1 MIDFSSAYSCK
12 FAGCPNRLSRAIVL
26 ATLTKAMTMNFRLER
41 IIPSFALFL
50 AVGCGARSPLDVLDN
65 ESAAST
71 GGIGGDLGEGG
82 TSGPFGGGGR
92 PGSGGAAGSPTKGGS
107 PTAGGYYYSSGGY
120 SYYSS
125 GGYYYSS
132 SGGSYYSSSG
142 GYYYNSGGSYYY
154 SSGGYAR
161 GGSLIM
167 GGSSIMGGR
176 IATGGSNSGGSGGH
190 GGTPIYGGTQSS
202 GGIPNAGG
210 SAGGSAGSIRVDG
223 GFGGGGGSS
232 IKPDAYVFP
241 DGVGSIPETGSIIKL
256 DGALGTDTS
265 TCQGLASNEELI
277 DDLNDG
283 DRFIPMVNG
292 RVGAWTDG
300 HDASPSGK
308 MYPDPNTGFV
318 PTDTGDVCRKFAA
331 YVAGTGY
338 VITGAEFWFGLGSP
352 YNASKYTGIS
362 FWAKIDAGTSPG
374 IRVDFPDKDTD
385 PDGNICQAGTCW
397 DHYGYRLTLT
407 PTWTK
412 YTVSFSQLTQDGWG
426 HLGTAFDPSTLY
438 QIEFAIPVNA
448 TFGFWIDDVAFT
460 M

>member
-1 MIDFSSAYSCK
+1 
-12 FAGCPNRLSRAIVL
+12 VL
-26 ATLTKAMTMNFRLER
+26 ATLTKAMTMNLRLER

-71 GGIGGDLGEGG
+71 GGIGGNLGEGG
-82 TSGPFGGGGR
+82 TSGPFGDGGR
-92 PGSGGAAGSPTKGGS
+92 PGSGSAAGSPTKGGS
-107 PTAGGYYYSSGGY
+107 PTAGGYYYSSGGQRY
-120 SYYSS
+120 GS
-125 GGYYYSS
+125 GGY
-132 SGGSYYSSSG
+132 YYSSSG

-154 SSGGYAR
+154 SSGGYYYNS
-161 GGSLIM
+161 GGYAM

-190 GGTPIYGGTQSS
+190 GGTPSYGGTQSS

-210 SAGGSAGSIRVDG
+210 SAGGAAGSFRVDG

-232 IKPDAYVFP
+232 VRPDAYVFP

-256 DGALGTDTS
+256 DGALGTDAS

-292 RVGAWTDG
+292 RVGAWTDY

-338 VITGAEFWFGLGSP
+338 VLTGSGFWFGLGSP
-352 YNASKYTGIS
+352 YDASKYTGIS

-374 IRVDFPDKDTD
+374 IRVAFPDKDTQ
-385 PDGNICQAGTCW
+385 PDGNICPPGTCYN
-397 DHYGYRLTLT
+397 HYGYLINPLTT
-407 PTWTK
+407 TWTK
-412 YTVSFSQLTQDGWG
+412 YTVSFSKLTQEQGWG
-426 HLGTAFDPSTLY
+426 HLGTAFDPATIY
-438 QIEFAIPVNA
+438 QVSFEIPVNA
-448 TFGFWIDDVAFT
+448 TFGIWIDDVAFT

>member
-1 MIDFSSAYSCK
+1 M
-12 FAGCPNRLSRAIVL
+12 NLRLQKL
-26 ATLTKAMTMNFRLER
+26 
-41 IIPSFALFL
+41 IPTFVLFL
-50 AVGCGARSPLDVLDN
+50 AMGCGARSPLDTLDDT
-65 ESAAST
+65 SAAAT
-71 GGIGGDLGEGG
+71 GGIGGNLGR
-82 TSGPFGGGGR
+82 GGGAGTF
-92 PGSGGAAGSPTKGGS
+92 GLGGATAKGGAVS
-107 PTAGGYYYSSGGY
+107 AGGYYYSSSGGY
-120 SYYSS
+120 YYYSSSGGYYYNSTGGYYYNSS

-132 SGGSYYSSSG
+132 SGG
-142 GYYYNSGGSYYY
+142 YYYNSSGGS
-154 SSGGYAR
+154 AR
-161 GGSLIM
+161 
-167 GGSSIMGGR
+167 GGSSIMGGG
-176 IATGGSNSGGSGGH
+176 IMTGGSNSGGSGGH
-190 GGTPIYGGTQSS
+190 GGTPIYGGTPSA

-210 SAGGSAGSIRVDG
+210 SAGGAGGSFRVDG

-232 IKPDAYVFP
+232 KVDAYVSQDLRP
-241 DGVGSIPETGSIIKL
+241 DGVVGSNETGGTIKL
-256 DGALGTDTS
+256 DGSVMTDGN

-448 TFGFWIDDVAFT
+448 TFGFWIDDIAFT